1 MRVKGEM
8 FIGVRVWRETWIGEE
23 RNQYKERHRK
33 EKETKITDAKT
44 KENEIEVGFQKKE
57 EKWKEDQVVAAI
69 QWLMHFN
76 KILLNIVNI

>member
-1 MRVKGEM
+1 M

-44 KENEIEVGFQKKE
+44 KENEIERGRVS
-57 EKWKEDQVVAAI
+57 EKRRETERGQSCCSNSMIDA
-69 QWLMHFN
+69 L
-76 KILLNIVNI
+76 